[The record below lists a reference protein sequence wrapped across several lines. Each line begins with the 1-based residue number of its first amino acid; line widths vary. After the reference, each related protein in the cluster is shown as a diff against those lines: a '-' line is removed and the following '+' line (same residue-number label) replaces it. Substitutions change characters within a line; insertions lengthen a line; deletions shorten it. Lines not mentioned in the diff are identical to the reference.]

1 MADTEP
7 NDKKAAT
14 PEERRARGE
23 DPKQPSG
30 KPPRKRP
37 VAPVGW
43 TMLPLLLLV
52 GLLFASNFGDTR
64 EQVTYSFLLSQ
75 VKQGNVKSA
84 SFVGSRLNG
93 EFVVPPPRPAAVAA
107 KPDAQAKTEADK
119 PAPSDG
125 APSKSTSTDADTKTE
140 ADADAPST
148 DSDDKTTDEAADS
161 EQDAA
166 PTDDPPKQT
175 ATPDVGSAGKPPE
188 TISKN
193 FYVVLSGNDQVEK
206 ELFDLLIA
214 NGVVVTNEEEYPIGT
229 LMTFIWFV
237 LLIGM
242 VVLMFSFMRRA
253 REQMMGGGMLGS
265 VTKSP
270 AKRYSAESGP
280 KVTFDDVAGL
290 KGVKTDLKEIVEF
303 LREPEKFQKLGARV
317 PKGVLLNG
325 PPGTGKTLLAKA
337 VAGEAGVPF
346 FSINGSEFIQLFVGV
361 GASRVRDMFKTAKR
375 SAPAILFIDEID
387 AVGRQRGAG
396 LGGGHD
402 EREQTLNQILSEM
415 DGFTPSETVIVIAA
429 TNRPD
434 VLDPALLRPGRFDR
448 HVTVDRPTLEGRKQ
462 LFEVH
467 TRNIPLSEDVN
478 FDRLARATVGMTGA
492 DIQNLANEAA
502 LWATRHNKAFVSME
516 DFEFARDKI
525 MMGANREDLLSEEE
539 KKVTAYHEAGH
550 TLVAWLLPECDRVHK
565 VTIIPR
571 GRALGV
577 TQMIPDEDRHNVPQS
592 RMHATLAMALA
603 GRAAEKIVYDEFSA
617 GAESDL
623 KRATSLARRMVT
635 HWGMSERLGPVA
647 YSTGEENPFLGREIV
662 QEQRHFSEH
671 TAQVI
676 DEEVSKILHNAADRA
691 RTLLTEQ
698 RGKLDALTNALLE
711 KEELDEDEIS
721 ELIGP
726 PAQGDLA
733 PIGASIEI
741 APPSPTTTSP
751 RDND

>member
-1 MADTEP
+1 MADNESSP
-7 NDKKAAT
+7 KPPAT
-14 PEERRARGE
+14 PSNQKP
-23 DPKQPSG
+23 D

-37 VAPVGW
+37 VASFSW

-52 GLLFASNFGDTR
+52 GLLLVSQFGERPD
-64 EQVTYSFLLSQ
+64 EISYSYLLSQ
-75 VKQGNVKSA
+75 IEDRNIESA
-84 SFVGSRLNG
+84 VFAGGQMSG
-93 EFVVPPPRPAAVAA
+93 EFVKAPKIYPQASSANVGKPAASEEQGAEPGGDRAPDEATEPTPDGEPETPADSTEQPAPAA
-107 KPDAQAKTEADK
+107 GDDASPDA
-119 PAPSDG
+119 S
-125 APSKSTSTDADTKTE
+125 DAD
-140 ADADAPST
+140 S
-148 DSDDKTTDEAADS
+148 
-161 EQDAA
+161 
-166 PTDDPPKQT
+166 
-175 ATPDVGSAGKPPE
+175 PE
-188 TISKN
+188 TAPNIAAAGQEPRQLGKQ
-193 FYVVLSGNDQVEK
+193 FFVVLGNNQFEEK
-206 ELFDLLIA
+206 ELKDKLVASGAEVSNAQEFPLSS
-214 NGVVVTNEEEYPIGT
+214 
-229 LMTFIWFV
+229 LMTFIWFL

-253 REQMMGGGMLGS
+253 RDQMMGGGMLGS

-270 AKRYSAESGP
+270 AKRYSPEGGP

-290 KGVKTDLKEIVEF
+290 KGVKRDLKEIVEF

-317 PKGVLLNG
+317 PKGVLMNG

-346 FSINGSEFIQLFVGV
+346 FSINGSEFIQMFVGV

-375 SAPAILFIDEID
+375 NAPAILFIDEID

-467 TRNIPLSEDVN
+467 TRQIPLSEDVN

-502 LWATRHNKAFVSME
+502 LWATRHDKKFVEME
-516 DFEFARDKI
+516 DFEYSRDKI
-525 MMGANREDLLSEEE
+525 MMGANREELLTEEE
-539 KKVTAYHEAGH
+539 KKQTAYHEAGH
-550 TLVAWLLPECDRVHK
+550 TLVAWMLPECDRVHK
-565 VTIIPR
+565 VTVIPR

-577 TQMIPDEDRHNVPQS
+577 TQLTPDEDRHNMPQS
-592 RMHATLAMALA
+592 RMQATLAMALA
-603 GRAAEKIVYDEFSA
+603 GRAAEKIIYDEFSA

-662 QEQRHFSEH
+662 QDQRHFSEH

-691 RTLLTEQ
+691 RSLLTEN
-698 RGKLDALTNALLE
+698 RDKLETLTNGLLE
-711 KEELDEDEIS
+711 KEELDEDEITA
-721 ELIGP
+721 LIGP
-726 PAQGDLA
+726 PAQGALP
-733 PIGASIEI
+733 PIGAALEI
-741 APPSPTTTSP
+741 APPAPTTTSP
-751 RDND
+751 RDAE